1 MTGLCWN
8 PGYKDLFAVAYGS
21 CKCNFKDNYV
31 RTSLNHGIS
40 YNDLLHLPL
49 SLAYISDSFNEH
61 TKQMENKSR
70 GMACVFSLKNPT
82 FPEYICL
89 SSCAILCLDVNP
101 YHPHMLAVGLMN
113 GNVAV
118 YNLQIKTKHPTYIS
132 DSINGKHRNLINQ
145 VTNPRE
151 EIRHKQ
157 YLLF

>member
-1 MTGLCWN
+1 M
-8 PGYKDLFAVAYGS
+8 
-21 CKCNFKDNYV
+21 
-31 RTSLNHGIS
+31 
-40 YNDLLHLPL
+40 
-49 SLAYISDSFNEH
+49 AYISDSFNEH

-89 SSCAILCLDVNP
+89 SSCAILCLDVNH

-118 YNLQIKTKHPTYIS
+118 YNLQIKSKHPTYIS

-145 VTNPRE
+145 VTNPLG
-151 EIRHKQ
+151 EILHKQ
-157 YLLF
+157 YLLFFNEISDTFRYILLNFYLRSNGQKMT

>member
-1 MTGLCWN
+1 
-8 PGYKDLFAVAYGS
+8 
-21 CKCNFKDNYV
+21 
-31 RTSLNHGIS
+31 
-40 YNDLLHLPL
+40 
-49 SLAYISDSFNEH
+49 
-61 TKQMENKSR
+61 MENNSR

-145 VTNPRE
+145 VTENTWENGASKSIYPTLHFLGTFRY
-151 EIRHKQ
+151 IFVILYFR
-157 YLLF
+157 

>member
-1 MTGLCWN
+1 
-8 PGYKDLFAVAYGS
+8 
-21 CKCNFKDNYV
+21 
-31 RTSLNHGIS
+31 
-40 YNDLLHLPL
+40 
-49 SLAYISDSFNEH
+49 
-61 TKQMENKSR
+61 MENKSR

-145 VTNPRE
+145 VTENTWR
-151 EIRHKQ
+151 IKVFRLSLSAFLGTFRYILLNF
-157 YLLF
+157 YLRSNGQKMT

>member
-1 MTGLCWN
+1 M
-8 PGYKDLFAVAYGS
+8 
-21 CKCNFKDNYV
+21 
-31 RTSLNHGIS
+31 
-40 YNDLLHLPL
+40 
-49 SLAYISDSFNEH
+49 AYISDSFNEH

-145 VTNPRE
+145 VTDNTWRIKAFRSIFP
-151 EIRHKQ
+151 
-157 YLLF
+157 LF

>member
-1 MTGLCWN
+1 
-8 PGYKDLFAVAYGS
+8 
-21 CKCNFKDNYV
+21 
-31 RTSLNHGIS
+31 
-40 YNDLLHLPL
+40 
-49 SLAYISDSFNEH
+49 
-61 TKQMENKSR
+61 MENKSR

-118 YNLQIKTKHPTYIS
+118 YNLQIKTKQPTYIS

-145 VTNPRE
+145 VNNPRG
-151 EIRHKQ
+151 EILHKQ
-157 YLLF
+157 YLLFFDEISGTFRYTLLNLYLRSNGQKMT

>member
-1 MTGLCWN
+1 
-8 PGYKDLFAVAYGS
+8 
-21 CKCNFKDNYV
+21 
-31 RTSLNHGIS
+31 
-40 YNDLLHLPL
+40 
-49 SLAYISDSFNEH
+49 
-61 TKQMENKSR
+61 MENKSR

-118 YNLQIKTKHPTYIS
+118 YNLQIKTKQPTYIS

-145 VTNPRE
+145 VNNSRG
-151 EIRHKQ
+151 EILQKRYFDEISGTFRYILLNL
-157 YLLF
+157 YLRSNGQKMT

>member
-1 MTGLCWN
+1 M
-8 PGYKDLFAVAYGS
+8 
-21 CKCNFKDNYV
+21 
-31 RTSLNHGIS
+31 
-40 YNDLLHLPL
+40 
-49 SLAYISDSFNEH
+49 AYISDSFNEH

-101 YHPHMLAVGLMN
+101 NHPHMLAVGLMN

-118 YNLQIKTKHPTYIS
+118 YNLQVKTKHPTYIS

-145 VTNPRE
+145 VSNPLG
-151 EIRHKQ
+151 EILHKQ
-157 YLLF
+157 YLLFRFQVHSDTYY

>member
-1 MTGLCWN
+1 
-8 PGYKDLFAVAYGS
+8 
-21 CKCNFKDNYV
+21 
-31 RTSLNHGIS
+31 
-40 YNDLLHLPL
+40 
-49 SLAYISDSFNEH
+49 
-61 TKQMENKSR
+61 MENNSR

-145 VTNPRE
+145 VTENTWENGASKSIITLHFLGTFRY
-151 EIRHKQ
+151 IFVILYFR
-157 YLLF
+157 

>member
-1 MTGLCWN
+1 M
-8 PGYKDLFAVAYGS
+8 
-21 CKCNFKDNYV
+21 
-31 RTSLNHGIS
+31 
-40 YNDLLHLPL
+40 
-49 SLAYISDSFNEH
+49 AYISDSFNEH

-118 YNLQIKTKHPTYIS
+118 YNLQKSQEKPAYIS
-132 DSINGKHRNLINQ
+132 TARNGKHQDIAWQ
-145 VTNPRE
+145 VTSGCSENTSNVY
-151 EIRHKQ
+151 EITLVYASKYYNKIVFKGQ
-157 YLLF
+157 MGK